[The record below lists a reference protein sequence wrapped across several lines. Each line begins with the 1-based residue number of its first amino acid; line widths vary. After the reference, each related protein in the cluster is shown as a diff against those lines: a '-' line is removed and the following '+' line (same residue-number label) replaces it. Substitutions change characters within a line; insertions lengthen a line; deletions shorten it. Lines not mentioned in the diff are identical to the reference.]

1 MNMLTSTGKREN
13 LFQEHFLVAAF
24 FLFTINLNTKI
35 LKNISSI
42 KIIKIWLIWHFLI
55 IFSFQFFTIFLIIE
69 TLNMSYLLFMARVR
83 TA

>member
-13 LFQEHFLVAAF
+13 LFQEHFMVAAF